1 VVSGEADI
9 AVQQISE
16 LIAVEGAEL
25 LGPLPAEL
33 DKVTQFSMGV
43 LSDGKSKEVAR
54 ALLDFLRT
62 PDAQAVIRTKGLTP
76 G

>member
-1 VVSGEADI
+1 
-9 AVQQISE
+9 
-16 LIAVEGAEL
+16 LIAVEGSEL

-33 DKVTQFSMGV
+33 DQVTQFSMGV
-43 LSDGKSKEVAR
+43 LSGGKSKEVAR

-62 PDAQAVIRTKGLTP
+62 PDAQAVIKAKGLTP

>member
-1 VVSGEADI
+1 
-9 AVQQISE
+9 
-16 LIAVEGAEL
+16 
-25 LGPLPAEL
+25 
-33 DKVTQFSMGV
+33 MGV

-62 PDAQAVIRTKGLTP
+62 PDAHAVIRTKGLTP